1 MIFSSVLSCCIPS
14 LHAQPGNSLIK
25 FYDTQ
30 IPAAVKNRENGRI
43 VKKETVE
50 GQAPDLAFVHLYF
63 LFGGIRDSRKYDTF
77 RGKKV
82 VLFMN
87 LLEKGLIQEIIQWK

>member
-1 MIFSSVLSCCIPS
+1 MLSLVIHE
-14 LHAQPGNSLIK
+14 LK

-63 LFGGIRDSRKYDTF
+63 LLGDIRDSRKYDTF
-77 RGKKV
+77 RGKQV
-82 VLFMN
+82 VP
-87 LLEKGLIQEIIQWK
+87 

>member
-1 MIFSSVLSCCIPS
+1 MLSLVI
-14 LHAQPGNSLIK
+14 HYVK
-25 FYDTQ
+25 FHDTQ

-63 LFGGIRDSRKYDTF
+63 LHGDIRDSRKYDTF
-77 RGKKV
+77 REKQV
-82 VLFMN
+82 LLFMN
-87 LLEKGLIQEIIQWK
+87 LLEKGLIRK